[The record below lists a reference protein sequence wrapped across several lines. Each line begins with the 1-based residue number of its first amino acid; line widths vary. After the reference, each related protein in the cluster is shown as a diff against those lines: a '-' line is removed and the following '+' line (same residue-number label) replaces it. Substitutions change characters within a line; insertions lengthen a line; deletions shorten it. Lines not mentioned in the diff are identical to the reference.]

1 MIHMRRSMWQ
11 ICQLILGILMFF
23 SGLAYASVDVP
34 AVLIDRGATLMA
46 AQDVTAERYPD
57 ADTVLVDAHT
67 YVQYNED
74 GTYVQYDERYQKVL
88 TQEGVASLKSLS
100 SWFSIPYNT
109 TQFTQVEVIRPDGT
123 VIPVDVA
130 ANSRVMID
138 RSQMDANIYNPN
150 DKILSVN
157 LPELGVGDVVH
168 YKMKDDFSKVRIPG
182 SFSDMVMLE
191 GPYPI
196 VHTTYTLVAPAA
208 LPLQRTALRDPV
220 GNTVTH
226 SERRVGDTI
235 IYEWQGSHIPQAF
248 PESDMPSFHT
258 VSQRV
263 LVSTIPDW
271 EWISRWYWKLSEP
284 HLGQVT
290 PEMEARV
297 KELVKGLETPE
308 EQIRAIFTWV
318 SQDVRY
324 LGLTLEKN
332 APGYE
337 PHPVNMTFERKAGVC
352 RDKAALLVAML
363 RLGGFDAY
371 PVLIMSGPKK
381 DPEVALPFFNHAIS
395 AVRMSDG
402 RYLLMD
408 STDEHSRELFPPYL
422 NNCSYL
428 VATPAGE
435 TLHTSPSVPA
445 RDNVLKIT
453 TTARLTTD
461 GRLHARS
468 QMRFLGI
475 NDSAYRGFFA
485 RAPQEQQQAYFE
497 QALKDA
503 FPGAV
508 LRKMEILPKK
518 IMDTSATLEVHL
530 DFEVPHALVGK
541 NQVVMLSVPSLGK
554 HVGIVRMLIDKMGL
568 EKRRYPLFSQYACGV
583 EEEFVLDLG
592 QAVGPMISIP
602 APVVQHSR
610 EMNFDQ
616 SFEVQDNVLTSKR
629 LFTLNLPE
637 YNPEEY
643 VRLKQALVKRE
654 QDQRGECIFTAR
666 VQTQEDA
673 AWYASFDADAVILDK
688 NVTYT
693 VQDNHSWV
701 RTEHVRKK
709 ILTYAGMKENSEISI
724 DYTPAW
730 EKVRMVQAQVT
741 GPDGSVRTIEPQE
754 INHMD
759 APWVGEAPRYPVAKT
774 LVANLPGVAVGS
786 VLEYTVE
793 RRMQDRPFF
802 SMIEF
807 PASEYPVVQTHI
819 NVSVPEDLAPRVFV
833 SDQGWGLENVWVRNP
848 EQIISSTHTVHETRT
863 EYCFSVH
870 RVRPVVQEK
879 DLPPE
884 YTYQPT
890 VAMTSG
896 TWKGYV
902 QTLDERMLLAAST
915 NDQAAAEARRLVS
928 GISGDIEK
936 IRVLRDFVA
945 KNIAKAG
952 PDLRD
957 GPFES
962 LSTADTTLQDGY
974 GSSADTAI
982 LLYTML
988 NAVGFEPGFVVAGNA
1003 PAVPELQGLM
1013 HSFASLRWLGDVL
1026 VRVRVGEQDL
1036 YLNDTDEYAVLGS
1049 TPHHGMPALVLPSG
1063 EVDIVRACKDMTDR
1077 NRLEYDITL
1086 QENGTARIVLTHTS
1100 WGQAYNTRRKMLA
1113 EMSPETARRY
1123 QLEQAANISL
1133 SAELKEYSEHF
1144 DTYPGQEILDVLV
1157 KKFGTRQGDYLY
1169 MDLPGMIKG
1178 LSGVDGKTRVNPLY
1192 RDSRKYSTILVRVH
1206 LPATTKDVVVR
1217 PATTFSV
1224 PVGDGGSVSV
1234 RTTCLPASTG
1244 VLNDIPCRVVEVLVR
1259 AEVLPMVVPPNA
1271 YALVRK
1277 AEDILVRQAH
1287 GMLMLRLSTD

>member
-1 MIHMRRSMWQ
+1 MIHMRRSMRQ
-11 ICQLILGILMFF
+11 ICQLVVGILLLF
-23 SGLAYASVDVP
+23 SGQAYAYVDVP
-34 AVLIDRGATLMA
+34 AVLIDRDATLVA

-67 YVQYNED
+67 WVRYNDD
-74 GTYVQYDERYQKVL
+74 GTYVQHDERYQKVL
-88 TQEGVASLKSLS
+88 TREGVVSLKSLS
-100 SWFSIPYNT
+100 SWFTVPYNT
-109 TQFTQVEVIRPDGT
+109 TRFVLVEVIRPDGT
-123 VIPVDVA
+123 AIPVDVA

-157 LPELGVGDVVH
+157 LPELGIGDVVH
-168 YKMKDDFSKVRIPG
+168 YRMEDDFSKVRIPG

-196 VHTTYTLVAPAA
+196 VHTAYTLVAPAA
-208 LPLQRTALRDPV
+208 LPLQRTVLRDPV
-220 GNTVTH
+220 GDTVIH
-226 SERRVGDTI
+226 SSRRVGENI
-235 IYEWQGSHIPQAF
+235 IYDWEGRHIPQAF

-258 VSQRV
+258 VSQRA
-263 LVSTIPDW
+263 LLSTIPDW

-284 HLGQVT
+284 HLEQVT
-290 PEMEARV
+290 PAMKARV
-297 KELVKGLETPE
+297 KELIQGTDTPE

-381 DPEVALPFFNHAIS
+381 DPEVPLPFFNHAIS
-395 AVRMSDG
+395 AVRMPDG

-428 VATPAGE
+428 VATPSGE
-435 TLHTSPSVPA
+435 TLHTSPIVPA

-453 TTARLTTD
+453 TKAKLTAEGSLE
-461 GRLHARS
+461 AKS

-518 IMDTSATLEVHL
+518 IMDTSATLMVQL

-554 HVGIVRMLIDKMGL
+554 HVGIARMLIDKMGL

-583 EEEFVLDLG
+583 EEEFVLDFG
-592 QAVGPMISIP
+592 QAVGPMVSIP
-602 APVVQHSR
+602 APVIQHSR

-616 SFEVQDNVLTSKR
+616 SFEVQDNVLISKR

-637 YNPEEY
+637 YSPEEY

-654 QDQRGECIFTAR
+654 QDQRGECIFSTRA
-666 VQTQEDA
+666 QTQDNA

-693 VQDNHSWV
+693 VQDNHRWV

-709 ILTYAGMKENSEISI
+709 ILTYAGMKKNSEISV
-724 DYTPAW
+724 DYTPVW
-730 EKVRMVQAQVT
+730 EKVRVVQAQVT

-754 INHMD
+754 INLMD

-786 VLEYTVE
+786 VLEYTIE

-807 PASEYPVVQTHI
+807 PACEYPVVRTQI
-819 NVSVPEDLAPRVFV
+819 SVSVPDNLAPRVFI
-833 SDQGWGLENVWVRNP
+833 SDQGWGLENLWVRNP
-848 EQIISSTHTVHETRT
+848 EQIISSTYTMHEARS
-863 EYCFSVH
+863 EYGFSAH

-884 YTYQPT
+884 YSYQPA

-896 TWKGYV
+896 TWKGYA
-902 QTLDERMLLAAST
+902 QTLDEHLLASASPGT
-915 NDQAAAEARRLVS
+915 QAAEEARRLVA
-928 GISGDIEK
+928 GVSGDLEK
-936 IRVLRDFVA
+936 IRVIRDAVA
-945 KNIAKAG
+945 KNTTQAG

-957 GPFES
+957 GPFKS

-974 GSSADTAI
+974 GSSADTAV

-988 NAVGFEPGFVVAGNA
+988 KAVGFDPGFVVAGNA

-1013 HSFASLRWLGDVL
+1013 HSFTSLRWLGDVL
-1026 VRVRVGEQDL
+1026 VLVRVGERDL

-1049 TPHHGMPALVLPSG
+1049 TPHHGVPALVLPSG
-1063 EVDIVRACKDMTDR
+1063 DVRVIRACRDMTDR
-1077 NRLEYDITL
+1077 TGFEYDITL
-1086 QENGTARIVLTHTS
+1086 QENGTARIVLTHTL
-1100 WGQAYNTRRKMLA
+1100 WGQEYNVRHKMLA

-1123 QLEQAANISL
+1123 QLEQAADISL
-1133 SAELKEYSEHF
+1133 NAELKGYTQHF
-1144 DTYPGQEILDVLV
+1144 ATYPGQEILDVQV
-1157 KKFGTRQGDYLY
+1157 EKFGTRQGDFLY

-1178 LSGVDGKTRVNPLY
+1178 LSGVDGETRVNPLY
-1192 RDSRKYSTILVRVH
+1192 RDSRKYSTVLVRVH
-1206 LPATTKDVVVR
+1206 LPATTREVVVR

-1224 PVGDGGSVSV
+1224 PVGDNGSVQV
-1234 RTTCLPASTG
+1234 KTTCLPAPTG
-1244 VLNDIPCRVVEVLVR
+1244 VLKEIPCRVVEVRVR
-1259 AEVLPMVVPPNA
+1259 AEVDPMVVPPNA
-1271 YALVRK
+1271 YALVRE

-1287 GMLMLRLSTD
+1287 GMLMLRLGTE